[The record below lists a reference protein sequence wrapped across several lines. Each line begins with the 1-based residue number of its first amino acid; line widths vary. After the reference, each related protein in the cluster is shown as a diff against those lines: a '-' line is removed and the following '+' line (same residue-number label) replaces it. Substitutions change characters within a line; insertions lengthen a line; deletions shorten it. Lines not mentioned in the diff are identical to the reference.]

1 MKKTMMF
8 RNAMCIVVLFSI
20 MVLFFCFGAVANAAE
35 NGETETFTYSL
46 SYEVPSNYTSNF
58 IGNQIWDYESFSLNY
73 RLVILHHSDADVDVI
88 TSPDPDKVVVVSKNY
103 NFYRLGNDGSL
114 TSISSTGVSVSYTL
128 RRVRRSNNEA
138 ETVNGTRGLQSFY
151 ASSVSTDI
159 PIYEADEAGKASALE
174 YLKTGNDS
182 GSINRPDWS
191 EGSKD
196 NSFGLNTFS
205 GSLDG
210 SNLITSWNGVSSR
223 VVDISNYKNTGV
235 RSVFTFKTAD
245 GLEDIEGKVYKIS
258 DNGFSID
265 VSSLSDGSFYSV
277 TLTPFYYSGDDVVS
291 GKLRL
296 GVDSIFYNPDAVSGY
311 DGDLFNIK
319 NCQYATVPPL
329 SCHGDV
335 LTSGCFK
342 LTWTPEGT
350 YDEKIHDTFEVKL
363 YAKVSV
369 AFDTDVKRNYYTFC
383 FPTGYKDIKTILGQ
397 YSFCSADISDFLIS
411 NGYIKSKILFND
423 NHGAFQI
430 NEVYK
435 LYVRTVR
442 EDVSSGSKK
451 YGNWSVYDFNSK
463 KWYQN
468 NQQDITDGRVV
479 IGDTDPDPDNGDI
492 SGGDGGKITLPEKP
506 GGDSGLKIGDLDFS
520 DIGSIGKFFISLVN
534 SLIQVIG
541 SFPSLFASVFLF
553 LPSELIS
560 MIYLGIVLVII
571 IGLIKAFL

>member
-1 MKKTMMF
+1 MKS
-8 RNAMCIVVLFSI
+8 RNLLNIFLLCCVLG
-20 MVLFFCFGAVANAAE
+20 LFFVFGAVANAAE
-35 NGETETFTYSL
+35 NGETETFTYRL

-58 IGNQIWDYESFSLNY
+58 IGNQVWDYGSFSIDY
-73 RLVILHHSDADVDVI
+73 RLVILHHPDADVDVI

-114 TSISSTGVSVSYTL
+114 TSISSSGVSVSYTL

-151 ASSVSTDI
+151 ASSLNTDI
-159 PIYEADEAGKASALE
+159 PVYEADEAGKAAALE
-174 YLKTGNDS
+174 YLKTGDY
-182 GSINRPDWS
+182 WS

-245 GLEDIEGKVYKIS
+245 GLENVEGKVYKIS

-311 DGDLFNIK
+311 DGALFNIK
-319 NCQYATVPPL
+319 NCQYVTVPPL

-335 LTSGCFK
+335 KTSGCFK
-342 LTWTPEGT
+342 LTWTSDGT
-350 YDEKIHDTFEVKL
+350 YNNSVHDTFEVKL

-383 FPTGYKDIKTILGQ
+383 FPVGYTDVKTVSGQ
-397 YSFCSADISDFLIS
+397 YSFCTHDIANFLYS
-411 NGYIKSKILFND
+411 NGYIKKKSVFASTD
-423 NHGAFQI
+423 MGAFQI

-435 LYVRTVR
+435 LYIRTVR
-442 EDVSSGSKK
+442 EDVSSGSRK
-451 YGNWSVYDFNSK
+451 YGNWSVYDFNTK
-463 KWYQN
+463 KWYEN
-468 NQQDITDGRVV
+468 NQQDISDGRVV
-479 IGDTDPDPDNGDI
+479 IGDTDPDPENGDI
-492 SGGDGGKITLPEKP
+492 SGGDGGKINLPDKP
-506 GGDSGLKIGDLDFS
+506 GNDGGLKIGDLDFS

-541 SFPSLFASVFLF
+541 SFPSLFASVFVF

>member
-1 MKKTMMF
+1 MKS
-8 RNAMCIVVLFSI
+8 RNLLNIFLFCCVLG
-20 MVLFFCFGAVANAAE
+20 LFLAFGAVANAAE
-35 NGETETFTYSL
+35 DTEEEKETYTYNATYKVPFVGGYTEVVIDGTYENRLCFYKTDAGVALCVNFAIETNTPISPSIQKFITRYQNGNVQYTQL
-46 SYEVPSNYTSNF
+46 STSF
-58 IGNQIWDYESFSLNY
+58 ESGDLYDIKGN
-73 RLVILHHSDADVDVI
+73 
-88 TSPDPDKVVVVSKNY
+88 
-103 NFYRLGNDGSL
+103 
-114 TSISSTGVSVSYTL
+114 
-128 RRVRRSNNEA
+128 
-138 ETVNGTRGLQSFY
+138 
-151 ASSVSTDI
+151 I
-159 PIYEADEAGKASALE
+159 PIFDGTTEAGKAAALE
-174 YLKTGNDS
+174 YLKTGDDS
-182 GSINRPDWS
+182 GKINKPDWS

-245 GLEDIEGKVYKIS
+245 GLEDVEGKVYKIS

-319 NCQYATVPPL
+319 NCQYVTVPPL

-335 LTSGCFK
+335 KTSGCFK
-342 LTWTPEGT
+342 LTWTPDGI
-350 YDEKIHDTFEVKL
+350 YNNSVHDTFEVKL

-383 FPTGYKDIKTILGQ
+383 FPVGYTDVKTVSGQ
-397 YSFCSADISDFLIS
+397 YSFCTHDIANFLYS
-411 NGYIKSKILFND
+411 NGYIKKNSVFASTD
-423 NHGAFQI
+423 MGAFQI

-435 LYVRTVR
+435 LYIRTVR
-442 EDVSSGSKK
+442 EDVSSGSRK
-451 YGNWSVYDFNSK
+451 YGNWSVYDFNTK
-463 KWYQN
+463 KWYEN
-468 NQQDITDGRVV
+468 NQQDISDGRIV
-479 IGDTDPDPDNGDI
+479 IGDTDPDPENGDI
-492 SGGDGGKITLPEKP
+492 SGGDGGKINLPDKP
-506 GGDSGLKIGDLDFS
+506 GNDSGLKIGDLDFS

-541 SFPSLFASVFLF
+541 SFPSLFASVFVF

>member
-1 MKKTMMF
+1 MKS
-8 RNAMCIVVLFSI
+8 RNLLNIFLLCCVLG
-20 MVLFFCFGAVANAAE
+20 LFLAFGAVANAAE
-35 NGETETFTYSL
+35 DTEEEKETYTYNATYKVPFVGGYTEVVIDGTYENRLCFYKTDDGVALCVNIAIENNTPICPSIQKFITRYQNGNVQYTQL
-46 SYEVPSNYTSNF
+46 STSF
-58 IGNQIWDYESFSLNY
+58 ESGDLYDIKGN
-73 RLVILHHSDADVDVI
+73 
-88 TSPDPDKVVVVSKNY
+88 
-103 NFYRLGNDGSL
+103 
-114 TSISSTGVSVSYTL
+114 
-128 RRVRRSNNEA
+128 
-138 ETVNGTRGLQSFY
+138 
-151 ASSVSTDI
+151 I
-159 PIYEADEAGKASALE
+159 PIFDGTTEAGKAAALE
-174 YLKTGNDS
+174 YLKTGDDS
-182 GSINRPDWS
+182 GKINKPDWS

-245 GLEDIEGKVYKIS
+245 GLEDVEGKVYKIS

-319 NCQYATVPPL
+319 NCQYVTVPPL

-335 LTSGCFK
+335 KTSGCFK
-342 LTWTPEGT
+342 LTWTPDGI
-350 YDEKIHDTFEVKL
+350 YNNSVHDTFEVKL

-383 FPTGYKDIKTILGQ
+383 FPVGYTDVKTVSGQ
-397 YSFCSADISDFLIS
+397 YSFCTHDIANFLYS
-411 NGYIKSKILFND
+411 NGYIKKNSVFASTD
-423 NHGAFQI
+423 MGAFQI

-435 LYVRTVR
+435 LYIRTVR
-442 EDVSSGSKK
+442 EDVSSGSRK
-451 YGNWSVYDFNSK
+451 YGNWSVYDFNTK
-463 KWYQN
+463 KWYEN
-468 NQQDITDGRVV
+468 NQQDISDGRIV
-479 IGDTDPDPDNGDI
+479 IGDTDPDPENGDI
-492 SGGDGGKITLPEKP
+492 SGGDGGKINLPDKP
-506 GGDSGLKIGDLDFS
+506 GNDSGLKIGDLDFS

-541 SFPSLFASVFLF
+541 SFPSLFASVFVF

>member
-1 MKKTMMF
+1 
-8 RNAMCIVVLFSI
+8 MCIVALFSI
-20 MVLFFCFGAVANAAE
+20 MVLFFCFGAVVNAEEAE
-35 NGETETFTYSL
+35 REKFSYQLSYSVRDNDKFLFDSIVLDYRICAMPSRTFTQEGFDFIDYEIYFYNEGKDCLYSL
-46 SYEVPSNYTSNF
+46 SNKNFYVNYTYIIDGVSNQHN
-58 IGNQIWDYESFSLNY
+58 GKL
-73 RLVILHHSDADVDVI
+73 
-88 TSPDPDKVVVVSKNY
+88 Y
-103 NFYRLGNDGSL
+103 NFYNRNL
-114 TSISSTGVSVSYTL
+114 V
-128 RRVRRSNNEA
+128 
-138 ETVNGTRGLQSFY
+138 
-151 ASSVSTDI
+151 TDI
-159 PIYEADEAGKASALE
+159 PIFENTEEGNFAALE
-174 YLKTGNDS
+174 YLKTGDDS
-182 GSINRPDWS
+182 GKINKPDWS

-245 GLEDIEGKVYKIS
+245 GLEDVEGKVYKIS

-319 NCQYATVPPL
+319 NCQYVTVPPL

-335 LTSGCFK
+335 KTSGCFK
-342 LTWTPEGT
+342 LTWTPDGI
-350 YDEKIHDTFEVKL
+350 YNNSVHDTFEVKL

-383 FPTGYKDIKTILGQ
+383 FPVGYTDVKTVSGQ
-397 YSFCSADISDFLIS
+397 YSFCTHDIANFLYS
-411 NGYIKSKILFND
+411 NGYIKKNSVFASTD
-423 NHGAFQI
+423 MGAFQI

-435 LYVRTVR
+435 LYIRTVR
-442 EDVSSGSKK
+442 EDVSSGSRK
-451 YGNWSVYDFNSK
+451 YGNWSVYDFNKK
-463 KWYQN
+463 KWYEN
-468 NQQDITDGRVV
+468 NQQDISDGRIV
-479 IGDTDPDPDNGDI
+479 IGDTDPDPENGDI
-492 SGGDGGKITLPEKP
+492 SGGDGGKINLPNKP
-506 GGDSGLKIGDLDFS
+506 GNDSGLKIGDLDFS

-541 SFPSLFASVFLF
+541 SFPSLFASVFVF

>member
-1 MKKTMMF
+1 MKKIMMI
-8 RNAMCIVVLFSI
+8 RNTMCIFALFSI
-20 MVLFFCFGAVANAAE
+20 IALFFCFGAVANAAE
-35 NGETETFTYSL
+35 DTEEEKETYTYNATYKVPFVGGYTEVVIDGTYENRLCFYKTDDGVALCVNIAIETNTPISPSIQKFITRYQNGNVQYTQL
-46 SYEVPSNYTSNF
+46 STSF
-58 IGNQIWDYESFSLNY
+58 EGGDLYDIKGN
-73 RLVILHHSDADVDVI
+73 
-88 TSPDPDKVVVVSKNY
+88 
-103 NFYRLGNDGSL
+103 
-114 TSISSTGVSVSYTL
+114 
-128 RRVRRSNNEA
+128 
-138 ETVNGTRGLQSFY
+138 
-151 ASSVSTDI
+151 I
-159 PIYEADEAGKASALE
+159 PIFDGTTEAGKAAALE
-174 YLKTGNDS
+174 YLKTGDDS
-182 GSINRPDWS
+182 GKINKPDWS

-245 GLEDIEGKVYKIS
+245 GLEDVEGKVYKIS

-319 NCQYATVPPL
+319 NCQYVTVPPL

-335 LTSGCFK
+335 KTSGCFK
-342 LTWTPEGT
+342 LTWTPDGI
-350 YDEKIHDTFEVKL
+350 YNNSVHDTFEVKL

-383 FPTGYKDIKTILGQ
+383 FPVGYTDVKTVSGQ
-397 YSFCSADISDFLIS
+397 YSFCTHDIANFLYS
-411 NGYIKSKILFND
+411 NGYIKKNSVFASTD
-423 NHGAFQI
+423 MGAFQI

-435 LYVRTVR
+435 LYIRTVR
-442 EDVSSGSKK
+442 EDVSSGSRK
-451 YGNWSVYDFNSK
+451 YGNWSVYDFNTK
-463 KWYQN
+463 KWYEN
-468 NQQDITDGRVV
+468 NQQDISDGRIV
-479 IGDTDPDPDNGDI
+479 IGDTDPDPENGDI
-492 SGGDGGKITLPEKP
+492 SGGDGGKINLPNKP
-506 GGDSGLKIGDLDFS
+506 GNDSGLKIGDLDFS

-541 SFPSLFASVFLF
+541 SFPSLFASVFVF

>member
-1 MKKTMMF
+1 MNKIMMI
-8 RNAMCIVVLFSI
+8 RNTMCIFALFSI
-20 MVLFFCFGAVANAAE
+20 MVLFFCFGAVVNAEEAE
-35 NGETETFTYSL
+35 MEKFSYQLSYSVRDDDKFIYDSIVLDYRICAMPSRTFTQEGFDFIDYEIYFYNEGKDCLYSL
-46 SYEVPSNYTSNF
+46 SNKNLYLNYTY
-58 IGNQIWDYESFSLNY
+58 IID
-73 RLVILHHSDADVDVI
+73 
-88 TSPDPDKVVVVSKNY
+88 
-103 NFYRLGNDGSL
+103 
-114 TSISSTGVSVSYTL
+114 GVSSQY
-128 RRVRRSNNEA
+128 
-138 ETVNGTRGLQSFY
+138 NGKLYSFY
-151 ASSVSTDI
+151 NRNLATNI
-159 PIYEADEAGKASALE
+159 PIFENTEEGNFAALE
-174 YLKTGNDS
+174 YLKTGDDS
-182 GSINRPDWS
+182 GKINKPDWS

-245 GLEDIEGKVYKIS
+245 GLEDVEGKVYKIS

-319 NCQYATVPPL
+319 NCQYVTVPPL

-335 LTSGCFK
+335 KTSGCFK
-342 LTWTPEGT
+342 LTWTPDGI
-350 YDEKIHDTFEVKL
+350 YNNSVHDTFEVKL

-383 FPTGYKDIKTILGQ
+383 FPVGYTDVKTVSGQ
-397 YSFCSADISDFLIS
+397 YSFCTHDIANFLYS
-411 NGYIKSKILFND
+411 NGYIKKNSVFASTD
-423 NHGAFQI
+423 MGAFQI

-435 LYVRTVR
+435 LYIRTVR
-442 EDVSSGSKK
+442 EDVSSGSRK
-451 YGNWSVYDFNSK
+451 YGNWSVYDFNTK
-463 KWYQN
+463 KWYEN
-468 NQQDITDGRVV
+468 NQQDISDGRIV
-479 IGDTDPDPDNGDI
+479 IGDTDPDPENGDI
-492 SGGDGGKITLPEKP
+492 SGGDGGKINLPDKP
-506 GGDSGLKIGDLDFS
+506 GNDSGLKIGDLDFS

-541 SFPSLFASVFLF
+541 SFPSLFASVFVF

>member
-1 MKKTMMF
+1 MKKIMMI
-8 RNAMCIVVLFSI
+8 RNTMCIFALFSI
-20 MVLFFCFGAVANAAE
+20 IALFFCFGAVANAAE
-35 NGETETFTYSL
+35 DTEEEKETYTYNATYKVPFVGGYTEVVIDGTYENRLCFYKTDYGVALCVNIAIETNTPISPSIQKFITRYQNGNVQYTQL
-46 SYEVPSNYTSNF
+46 STSF
-58 IGNQIWDYESFSLNY
+58 ESGDLYDIKGN
-73 RLVILHHSDADVDVI
+73 
-88 TSPDPDKVVVVSKNY
+88 
-103 NFYRLGNDGSL
+103 
-114 TSISSTGVSVSYTL
+114 
-128 RRVRRSNNEA
+128 
-138 ETVNGTRGLQSFY
+138 
-151 ASSVSTDI
+151 I
-159 PIYEADEAGKASALE
+159 PIFDGTTEAGKAAALE
-174 YLKTGNDS
+174 YLKTGDDS
-182 GSINRPDWS
+182 GKINKPDWS

-245 GLEDIEGKVYKIS
+245 GLEDVEGKVYKIS

-265 VSSLSDGSFYSV
+265 VSSLSDGSFYSL

-319 NCQYATVPPL
+319 NCQYVTVPPL

-335 LTSGCFK
+335 KTSGCFK
-342 LTWTPEGT
+342 LTWTPDGI
-350 YDEKIHDTFEVKL
+350 YNNSVHDTFEVKL

-383 FPTGYKDIKTILGQ
+383 FPVGYTDVKTVSGQ
-397 YSFCSADISDFLIS
+397 YSFCTHDIANFLYS
-411 NGYIKSKILFND
+411 NGYIKKNSVFASTD
-423 NHGAFQI
+423 MGAFQI

-435 LYVRTVR
+435 LYIRTVR
-442 EDVSSGSKK
+442 EDVSSGSRK
-451 YGNWSVYDFNSK
+451 YGNWSVYDFNTK
-463 KWYQN
+463 KWYEN
-468 NQQDITDGRVV
+468 NQQDISDGRIV
-479 IGDTDPDPDNGDI
+479 IGDTDPDPENGDI
-492 SGGDGGKITLPEKP
+492 SGGDGGKINLPDKP
-506 GGDSGLKIGDLDFS
+506 GNDSGLKIGDLDFS

-541 SFPSLFASVFLF
+541 SFPSLFASVFVF

>member
-1 MKKTMMF
+1 MKS
-8 RNAMCIVVLFSI
+8 RNLLNIFLLCCVLG
-20 MVLFFCFGAVANAAE
+20 LFLVFGAVANAAE
-35 NGETETFTYSL
+35 NGETETFTYRL

-58 IGNQIWDYESFSLNY
+58 IGNQIWDYDSFSLNY

-114 TSISSTGVSVSYTL
+114 TSVSSSGVSVSYTL

-138 ETVNGTRGLQSFY
+138 ETVSGTRGLQSFY
-151 ASSVSTDI
+151 ASSLSTDI
-159 PIYEADEAGKASALE
+159 PVYEADEAGKAAALE
-174 YLKTGNDS
+174 YLKTGDY
-182 GSINRPDWS
+182 WS

-245 GLEDIEGKVYKIS
+245 GLENVEGKVYKIS

-291 GKLRL
+291 DKLRL
-296 GVDSIFYNPDAVSGY
+296 GVDSIFYNPDAVSRY

-319 NCQYATVPPL
+319 NCKFSQLNPL
-329 SCHGDV
+329 DCHGYV
-335 LTSGCFK
+335 ANSGCFS
-342 LTWTPEGT
+342 LSWDIEGFDDGV
-350 YDEKIHDTFEVKL
+350 YCDTFEVMIL
-363 YAKVSV
+363 AKVSV
-369 AFDTDVKRNYYTFC
+369 TVTSGLKDKLSFYTQTFHVDTDK
-383 FPTGYKDIKTILGQ
+383 IKTVSGYHEFCAQDIYDYLKENNIL
-397 YSFCSADISDFLIS
+397 SFGNYVSLDKNRQNF
-411 NGYIKSKILFND
+411 KIN
-423 NHGAFQI
+423 QI
-430 NEVYK
+430 YK
-435 LYVRTVR
+435 LYIRTVR
-442 EDVSSGSKK
+442 ENVSNGSKRH
-451 YGNWSVYDFNSK
+451 GNWSVYDFSK
-463 KWYQN
+463 DTWYTGGEN
-468 NQQDITDGRVV
+468 DISDGRII
-479 IGDTDPDPDNGDI
+479 IGDVEPDPDTGDI
-492 SGGDGGKITLPEKP
+492 SGGDGGKITVPSKP
-506 GGDSGLKIGDLDFS
+506 GSDTGLKIGDLDFS
-520 DIGSIGKFFISLVN
+520 DIGSIGKFFINLVN

-541 SFPSLFASVFLF
+541 SFPSLFASVFVF

>member
-1 MKKTMMF
+1 M
-8 RNAMCIVVLFSI
+8 
-20 MVLFFCFGAVANAAE
+20 
-35 NGETETFTYSL
+35 
-46 SYEVPSNYTSNF
+46 
-58 IGNQIWDYESFSLNY
+58 
-73 RLVILHHSDADVDVI
+73 I

-151 ASSVSTDI
+151 ASSLNTDI
-159 PIYEADEAGKASALE
+159 PVYEADEAGKAAALE
-174 YLKTGNDS
+174 YLKTGDY
-182 GSINRPDWS
+182 WS

-196 NSFGLNTFS
+196 NSFGLNIFS

-245 GLEDIEGKVYKIS
+245 GLENVEGKVYKIS

-411 NGYIKSKILFND
+411 NGYIKSKTLFND

-451 YGNWSVYDFNSK
+451 YGNWSVYDFNTK

>member
-1 MKKTMMF
+1 MKS
-8 RNAMCIVVLFSI
+8 RNLLNIFLLCCVLG
-20 MVLFFCFGAVANAAE
+20 LFLAFGAVANAAE
-35 NGETETFTYSL
+35 DTEEEKETYTYNATYKVPFVGGYIEVVIDGTYENRLCFYKTDDGVALCVNIAIENNTPICPSIQKFITRYQNGNVQYTQL
-46 SYEVPSNYTSNF
+46 STSF
-58 IGNQIWDYESFSLNY
+58 ESGNLYDI
-73 RLVILHHSDADVDVI
+73 
-88 TSPDPDKVVVVSKNY
+88 K
-103 NFYRLGNDGSL
+103 GN
-114 TSISSTGVSVSYTL
+114 
-128 RRVRRSNNEA
+128 
-138 ETVNGTRGLQSFY
+138 
-151 ASSVSTDI
+151 I
-159 PIYEADEAGKASALE
+159 PIFDGTTEAGKAAALE
-174 YLKTGNDS
+174 YLKTGDDS
-182 GSINRPDWS
+182 GKINKPDWS

-245 GLEDIEGKVYKIS
+245 GLEDVEGKVYKIS

-319 NCQYATVPPL
+319 NCQYVTVPPL

-335 LTSGCFK
+335 KTSGCFK
-342 LTWTPEGT
+342 LTWTPDGI
-350 YDEKIHDTFEVKL
+350 YNNSVHDTFEVKL

-383 FPTGYKDIKTILGQ
+383 FPVGYTDVKTVSGQ
-397 YSFCSADISDFLIS
+397 YSFCTHDIANFLYS
-411 NGYIKSKILFND
+411 NGYIKKNSVFASTD
-423 NHGAFQI
+423 MGAFQI

-435 LYVRTVR
+435 LYIRTVR
-442 EDVSSGSKK
+442 EDVSSGSRK
-451 YGNWSVYDFNSK
+451 YGNWSVYDFNTK
-463 KWYQN
+463 KWYEN
-468 NQQDITDGRVV
+468 NQQDISDGRIV
-479 IGDTDPDPDNGDI
+479 IGDTDPDPENGDI
-492 SGGDGGKITLPEKP
+492 SGGDGGKINLPDKP
-506 GGDSGLKIGDLDFS
+506 GNDSGLKIGDLDFS

-541 SFPSLFASVFLF
+541 SFPSLFASVFVF

>member
-1 MKKTMMF
+1 MKKIMMI
-8 RNAMCIVVLFSI
+8 RNTMCIFALFSI
-20 MVLFFCFGAVANAAE
+20 IVLFFCFGAVANAAE
-35 NGETETFTYSL
+35 DTEEEKETYTYNATYKVPFVGGYTEVVIDGTYENRLCFYKTDDGVALCVNIAIETNTPISPSIQKFITRYQNGNVQYTQL
-46 SYEVPSNYTSNF
+46 STSF
-58 IGNQIWDYESFSLNY
+58 EGGDLYDIKGN
-73 RLVILHHSDADVDVI
+73 
-88 TSPDPDKVVVVSKNY
+88 
-103 NFYRLGNDGSL
+103 
-114 TSISSTGVSVSYTL
+114 
-128 RRVRRSNNEA
+128 
-138 ETVNGTRGLQSFY
+138 
-151 ASSVSTDI
+151 I
-159 PIYEADEAGKASALE
+159 PIFDGTTEAGKAAALE
-174 YLKTGNDS
+174 YLKTGDDS
-182 GSINRPDWS
+182 GKINKPDWS

-245 GLEDIEGKVYKIS
+245 GLEDVEGKVYKIS

-319 NCQYATVPPL
+319 NCQYVTVPPL

-335 LTSGCFK
+335 KTSGCFK
-342 LTWTPEGT
+342 LTWTPDGI
-350 YDEKIHDTFEVKL
+350 YNNSVHDTFEVKL

-383 FPTGYKDIKTILGQ
+383 FPVGYTDVKTVSGQ
-397 YSFCSADISDFLIS
+397 YSFCTHDIANFLYS
-411 NGYIKSKILFND
+411 NGYIKKNSVFASTD
-423 NHGAFQI
+423 MGAFQI

-435 LYVRTVR
+435 LYIRTVR
-442 EDVSSGSKK
+442 EDVSSGSRK
-451 YGNWSVYDFNSK
+451 YGNWSVYDFNTK
-463 KWYQN
+463 KWYEN
-468 NQQDITDGRVV
+468 NQQDISDGRIV
-479 IGDTDPDPDNGDI
+479 IGDTDPDPENGDI
-492 SGGDGGKITLPEKP
+492 SGGDGGKINLPDKP
-506 GGDSGLKIGDLDFS
+506 GNDSGLKIGDLDFS

-541 SFPSLFASVFLF
+541 SFPSLFASVFVF

>member
-1 MKKTMMF
+1 MKS
-8 RNAMCIVVLFSI
+8 RNLLNIFLLCCVLG
-20 MVLFFCFGAVANAAE
+20 LFLAFGAVANAAE
-35 NGETETFTYSL
+35 DTEEEKETYTYNAIYKVPFVGGYTEVVIDGTYENRLCFYKTDNGVALCVNIAIETNTPINPSIQKFITRYQNGNVQYTQL
-46 SYEVPSNYTSNF
+46 STSF
-58 IGNQIWDYESFSLNY
+58 EGGDLYDIKGN
-73 RLVILHHSDADVDVI
+73 
-88 TSPDPDKVVVVSKNY
+88 
-103 NFYRLGNDGSL
+103 
-114 TSISSTGVSVSYTL
+114 
-128 RRVRRSNNEA
+128 
-138 ETVNGTRGLQSFY
+138 
-151 ASSVSTDI
+151 I
-159 PIYEADEAGKASALE
+159 PIFDGTTEAGKAAALE
-174 YLKTGNDS
+174 YLKTGDDS
-182 GSINRPDWS
+182 GKINKPDWS

-245 GLEDIEGKVYKIS
+245 GLEDVEGKVYKIS

-319 NCQYATVPPL
+319 NCQYVTVPPL

-335 LTSGCFK
+335 KTSGCFK
-342 LTWTPEGT
+342 LTWTPDGI
-350 YDEKIHDTFEVKL
+350 YNNSVHDTFEVKL

-383 FPTGYKDIKTILGQ
+383 FPVGYTDVKTVSGQ
-397 YSFCSADISDFLIS
+397 YSFCTHDIANFLYS
-411 NGYIKSKILFND
+411 NGYIKKNSVFASTD
-423 NHGAFQI
+423 MGAFQI

-435 LYVRTVR
+435 LYIRTVR
-442 EDVSSGSKK
+442 EEVSSGSRK
-451 YGNWSVYDFNSK
+451 YGNWSVYDFNTK
-463 KWYQN
+463 KWYEN
-468 NQQDITDGRVV
+468 NQQDISDGRIV
-479 IGDTDPDPDNGDI
+479 IGDTDPDPENGDI
-492 SGGDGGKITLPEKP
+492 SGGDGGKINLPDKP
-506 GGDSGLKIGDLDFS
+506 GNDSGLKIGDLDFS

-541 SFPSLFASVFLF
+541 SFPSLFASVFVF